1 VNDAQVSIRSAT
13 PRDGERLRAMFAR
26 SSAETIYLRFHIPFP
41 EVPEWM
47 IALMSDTDHQ
57 EKEAL
62 VSVAEGRIVGYAMY
76 VRLGE
81 GTEAEM
87 AIIVEG
93 RWQSKGVGKAL
104 LSELAHR
111 AGLQG
116 IETFTAEVLETNR
129 PMLALVAMFTGTG
142 YSLKGG
148 VCHLRV
154 PLRMA
159 SEVRTLHRA
168 E

>member
-1 VNDAQVSIRSAT
+1 MNDAQVSIRTAT
-13 PRDGERLRAMFAR
+13 PRDAEGLRTMFAR
-26 SSAETIYLRFHIPFP
+26 SSSESIYLRFHIPFP

-47 IALMSDTDHQ
+47 MALMSDTDHQ
-57 EKEAL
+57 QKEAL
-62 VSVAEGRIVGYAMY
+62 VSVAEGRIVGHAMY
-76 VRLGE
+76 ARLGD

-87 AIIVEG
+87 AIIVED

-111 AGLQG
+111 ARLQG
-116 IETFTAEVLETNR
+116 IETFIAEVLETNR
-129 PMLALVAMFTGTG
+129 PMLALAAMFAGTG

-168 E
+168 A

>member
-1 VNDAQVSIRSAT
+1 VNDAQVSIRTAT
-13 PRDGERLRAMFAR
+13 PRDGEGLRAMFAR
-26 SSAETIYLRFHIPFP
+26 SSAETIYLRFHMPFP

-47 IALMSDTDHQ
+47 IALVSNTDHQ

>member
-1 VNDAQVSIRSAT
+1 MHDAQVSIQTAT
-13 PRDGERLRAMFAR
+13 PRDAEGLRTMFAR

-47 IALMSDTDHQ
+47 IVLMSDTDHQ

-62 VSVAEGRIVGYAMY
+62 VTLAEGRIVGHAMY
-76 VRLGE
+76 VRLGN

-87 AIIVEG
+87 AIIVED
-93 RWQSKGVGKAL
+93 RWRSKGVGRSL
-104 LSELAHR
+104 LSELAQR
-111 AGLQG
+111 ARLQG

-129 PMLALVAMFTGTG
+129 PMLALAAMFAGIS
-142 YSLKGG
+142 YSMKGG

-154 PLRMA
+154 PLRMT
-159 SEVRTLHRA
+159 SEVRTLRRA
-168 E
+168 A